1 MMDDSMIPILAII
14 CSLVLAPGIIFGFIL
29 LMRKSKNDLEK
40 MKLQREISE
49 MEFKREE
56 LHLKSL
62 QEENKKY
69 DRVIEGKI

>member
-1 MMDDSMIPILAII
+1 MDDSMIPILAII

-62 QEENKKY
+62 QAENKKY
-69 DRVIEGKI
+69 DRLIEEKI